1 MLYLDLFNRAR
12 GGGGDGGVGI
22 GVRGLAE
29 GGCVGEPPL
38 LGTDSIDRCDDTW
51 AMDGRLCIMID
62 ICVAM
67 FGLGMHE

>member
-1 MLYLDLFNRAR
+1 M
-12 GGGGDGGVGI
+12 GI